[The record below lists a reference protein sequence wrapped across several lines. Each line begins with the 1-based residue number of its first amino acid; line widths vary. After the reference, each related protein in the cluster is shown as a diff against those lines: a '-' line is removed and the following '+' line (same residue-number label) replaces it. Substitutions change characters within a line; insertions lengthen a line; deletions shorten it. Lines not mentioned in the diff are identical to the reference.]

1 MRNLQLW
8 RSSAQKLD
16 YLCEEIA
23 CVCYGHHGGC
33 PPGELFL
40 CTHNLIV
47 RCFSNQGRL
56 KWSKDLSEISSIRN
70 MPISMAYLSLVNTL
84 SVGLSNG
91 ELFGMT
97 ETGANCELK
106 GICEDGLLAKEWSH
120 DQETLALVTKDY
132 KVMVMSCTYDTV
144 NQVNLISDEFGAK
157 EFITVG
163 WGKKE
168 TQFHGSEGKEAAK
181 AQNDATV
188 DNEATVS
195 DKILISWKYHG
206 SLFAVGFRMQGARRF
221 KVFDK
226 GGKLLYTSEK
236 QPGVEPIIAW
246 RPSGNFVATTQK
258 LPDRYIVS
266 FFEKN
271 GLKHRDFEIPVT
283 DIQVENILWSQ
294 DSEILTLV
302 CKESPLGNQKIL
314 LFTSSN
320 YHWYLK
326 QTLTYNPHQTI
337 SKVLW
342 DNDFDVSNNKKLH
355 VLFKSGKYYTYTWV
369 WDVNHS
375 NGRCEK
381 DDAVVGVI
389 DGKKMLLSSFRH
401 SIVPPP
407 MANLEIE
414 TDNNIDSIVFL
425 LIPQEDDEYNK
436 FFVCSS
442 NTLTFYDQ
450 VQKKPLDYKITKT
463 IVVNKFD
470 FPFQYYNW
478 YWWKKNTVIVI
489 ALDVES
495 NYKMIEYEILEDSL
509 KIVRTKALP
518 AAVVR
523 IHSHPL
529 IPKVYMHLETGKI
542 IAYNSDGLLEDL
554 AESFPAACPKFGVLP
569 IGDLGYF
576 IGLTHRGLLYL
587 QDKVIMN
594 NVASVFIHTDYFLIT
609 SMKNFMLCTKLTQ
622 EGLEAVIDYD
632 DTESPDVYKR
642 RVERGSRIIV
652 VVPND
657 TRTVLQMPRG
667 NLEVIEPR
675 PLSLKIVGEH
685 LNSLKYYEAFDLMR
699 KQRINLNLMYDH
711 NPQLFIENLDKFL
724 DAIKNNS
731 WLSLFLTDL
740 ENKDT
745 TKTMYATSYINMEGN
760 KDCDK
765 KINFICNMIRDRLN
779 TAPDR
784 SSRVLPLLTTYV
796 KQNTIQD
803 LEKAL
808 LIIKELKNEE
818 LNGIRLP
825 VSSDE
830 ALKYLLYIVD
840 VNKLFDVA
848 LGMYDFDLVLL
859 VANKSQKDP
868 KEYMP
873 MLNDLN
879 GMDEN
884 YKRFTINKNLKRY
897 LKAVECL
904 IKCGPS
910 KHDELKTFVKYHSLY
925 RDALKMLT
933 PRDYIYKQICDDFGL
948 FLKLKKQFLEAGIMF
963 ERADNIEKAVE
974 CYKESLEWELALKLV
989 QHLPRDEFK
998 EICCD
1003 FVGALKQEKR
1013 HKEAL
1018 RILEMAGDNEME
1030 MIMYATE
1037 NGEFKSAIRMCYT
1050 YDMHEMLETEV
1061 TPAILEEYNN
1071 LKDLLETNLANF
1083 KTYRDRLEVVRVS
1096 KKNMPARNDINIPY
1110 YSRDY
1115 DLYSDFGS
1123 TIGSSTGSSRSYR
1136 SSKNRRK
1143 HERKV
1148 ASLKE
1153 GSQFEDTAL
1162 VMALHTLVSSTFELR
1177 SHVREINLALC
1188 GVYKDEEARILQY
1201 LLEAV
1206 MQEMKESFNQIW
1218 TNNLVIEAT
1227 TAVIAAELSLPEGVS
1242 IIKQGIATL
1251 EPHVRIA
1258 PVIQDVRWKLDLD

>member
-8 RSSAQKLD
+8 RTSARKLD

-23 CVCYGHHGGC
+23 CACYGHHGGC
-33 PPGELFL
+33 PAGELFL

-47 RCFSNQGRL
+47 RCFGNDGRL
-56 KWSKDLSEISSIRN
+56 KWSKDLSEISSLRN
-70 MPISMAYLSLVNTL
+70 VPVSITYLSLVNTL
-84 SVGLSNG
+84 SIGLSNG

-120 DQETLALVTKDY
+120 DQELLALVTKDY
-132 KVMVMSCTYDTV
+132 RVILMSCTYDTV
-144 NQVNLISDEFGAK
+144 NQVNLLSEEFGAK

-181 AQNDATV
+181 AKSDFFV
-188 DNEATVS
+188 DKHAILNN
-195 DKILISWKYHG
+195 KILISWKYHG
-206 SLFAVGFRMQGARRF
+206 SLFAVGFSLQGARRF
-221 KVFDK
+221 KVFDR
-226 GGKLLYTSEK
+226 GGKLLYTSER
-236 QPGVEPIIAW
+236 QQGLEANIAW

-258 LPDRYIVS
+258 LPDRYLVS

-271 GLKHRDFEIPVT
+271 GLKHGDFEIPVSEN
-283 DIQVENILWSQ
+283 IQVENILWSQ

-302 CKESPLGNQKIL
+302 CKDLQEICQKIL

-326 QTLTYNPHQTI
+326 QTLTFNPQQTI
-337 SKVLW
+337 SKIFW
-342 DNDFDVSNNKKLH
+342 DNDFDMSNNKKLH
-355 VLFKSGKYYTYTWV
+355 ILFKSGKYYTYTWV
-369 WDVNHS
+369 WDVDHS
-375 NGRCEK
+375 TGKCEK

-401 SIVPPP
+401 SVVPPP

-414 TDNNIDSIVFL
+414 TNNYIDSIVFL
-425 LIPQEDDEYNK
+425 LIPNEDDEYNK
-436 FFVCSS
+436 FLACSS
-442 NTLTFYDQ
+442 NTLTFYEQ
-450 VQKKPLDYKITKT
+450 VQKKPLEYKISKT
-463 IVVNKFD
+463 IVLNKFD

-478 YWWKKNTVIVI
+478 YWWKKNLLIVI
-489 ALDVES
+489 ALDNDS
-495 NYKMIEYEILEDSL
+495 NYKMIEFEILEDSL
-509 KIVRTKALP
+509 KISKSKALP

-523 IHSHPL
+523 MHSHPL
-529 IPKVYMHLETGKI
+529 IPKVYLHLETGKVI
-542 IAYNSDGLLEDL
+542 EYNSDGLEELT
-554 AESFPAACPKFGVLP
+554 ESFPAACAKFCVLP

-576 IGLTHRGLLYL
+576 VGLTHKGLLYL

-594 NVASVFIHTDYFLIT
+594 NVGSIFIHTDYFLIT
-609 SMKNFMLCTKLTQ
+609 SMKNFLLCTKLTQ
-622 EGLEAVIDYD
+622 DGLAAVIDYD
-632 DTESPDVYKR
+632 DTESADVYKR
-642 RVERGSRIIV
+642 RVERGSKIIV

-657 TRTVLQMPRG
+657 TKTVLQMPRG

-711 NPQLFIENLDKFL
+711 NPQLFIKNIDKFL
-724 DAIKNNS
+724 DTIKNNS

-745 TKTMYATSYINMEGN
+745 TKTMYSTSYIYTKGN

-765 KINFICNMIRDRLN
+765 KINFICNMVRERLN
-779 TAPDR
+779 IAPDR

-803 LEKAL
+803 LENAL
-808 LIIKELKNEE
+808 LIIKELRNEE
-818 LNGIRLP
+818 LNGTKLP

-859 VANKSQKDP
+859 VANRSQKDP

-879 GMDEN
+879 AMDEN

-933 PRDYIYKQICDDFGL
+933 PKDYIYKQICDDFGL

-963 ERADNIEKAVE
+963 ERADNIDKAVE
-974 CYKESLEWELALKLV
+974 CYKESLEWELAIKLI

-998 EICCD
+998 EICYD
-1003 FVGALKQEKR
+1003 FVAALKQEKR
-1013 HKEAL
+1013 HSEAL
-1018 RILEMAGDNEME
+1018 RILEMVGDNENE

-1037 NGEFKSAIRMCYT
+1037 NGEFKSAIRICYT
-1050 YDMHEMLETEV
+1050 YDMHEMLDAEV
-1061 TPAILEEYNN
+1061 TPAVLEEYNN
-1071 LKDLLETNLANF
+1071 LKDLLETNLTNF
-1083 KTYRDRLEVVRVS
+1083 KSYKDRLEVVRVT
-1096 KKNMPARNDINIPY
+1096 KKNAPARNDNIPY
-1110 YSRDY
+1110 YNRDY
-1115 DLYSDFGS
+1115 DLYSDIGS

-1153 GSQFEDTAL
+1153 GSQYEDTAL
-1162 VMALHTLVSSTFELR
+1162 VMALHSLVSSTFELR
-1177 SHVREINLALC
+1177 PHVREINLALC
-1188 GVYKDEEARILQY
+1188 CLYKDEEARILQY
-1201 LLEAV
+1201 LLEGV
-1206 MQEMKESFNQIW
+1206 MQEMKESFKQIW

-1227 TAVIAAELSLPEGVS
+1227 NAVITAEQNVPEGGSV
-1242 IIKQGIATL
+1242 IKQGIAAL

-1258 PVIQDVRWKLDLD
+1258 PVIQDVRWKLNMD